1 MEKLIEY
8 LKQLELSELEA
19 KLYLTLLKSGPIT
32 VRDLAEK
39 VDVKR
44 TTTYL
49 YIDQLVEKG
58 LIVKLVKGSKK
69 MIIANDPEDSLQALV
84 RHKVES
90 ANSIQTN
97 FPSLLKEISNVVPT
111 DKDHSEIE
119 MQYYKSKSGIKA
131 IYKEA
136 LQADELRLY
145 VNLSEIAKVLPEDL
159 NLFEDALAKNPN
171 LHIYEIFGDTPD
183 SLKDFNLSTQ
193 TARYHYK
200 FMPPHVQLSS
210 ADILI
215 YDNKVAIINVKDKIS
230 GIVLYNADYFT
241 NSKNLFDFI
250 WTTLPE
256 PKL

>member
-1 MEKLIEY
+1 MEKIIDY
-8 LKQLELSELEA
+8 LKQLELSEIEA
-19 KLYLTLLKSGPIT
+19 KLYITLLKSGPIT
-32 VRDLAEK
+32 VRELAERI
-39 VDVKR
+39 DIKR
-44 TTTYL
+44 TTAYL

-58 LIVKLVKGSKK
+58 LVVKLVKGSKK
-69 MIIANDPEDSLQALV
+69 MIIANDPEDSLQSLV
-84 RHKVES
+84 KHKVES

-97 FPSLLKEISNVVPT
+97 FPALLEEISNVYPT
-111 DKDHSEIE
+111 AKDHSEIE

-136 LQADELRLY
+136 LQSSELRLY

-159 NLFEDALAKNPN
+159 NLFEEALAKNSD
-171 LHIYEIFGDTPD
+171 LHIYEIFGDTPN
-183 SLKDFNLSTQ
+183 SLKDVNLSTQ
-193 TARYHYK
+193 SDRYNYK

-256 PKL
+256 TKL